1 MIFVYIFSFRNKDLV
16 FNISLKYI
24 TVHNI
29 VIMPCGIEIASTI
42 ELTFFSVSLLQKMI
56 VEEMQDWNQK

>member
-24 TVHNI
+24 SVNNI

-56 VEEMQDWNQK
+56 VEEMQD

>member
-1 MIFVYIFSFRNKDLV
+1 MIFAYIFSFRNKDLV

-24 TVHNI
+24 TVNNI

-56 VEEMQDWNQK
+56 VEEMQD

>member
-1 MIFVYIFSFRNKDLV
+1 M

-56 VEEMQDWNQK
+56 VEEMQD

>member
-16 FNISLKYI
+16 FDISLKYI
-24 TVHNI
+24 TVNNI

-56 VEEMQDWNQK
+56 VEEMQD

>member
-1 MIFVYIFSFRNKDLV
+1 MIFAYIFSFRNKDLV

-42 ELTFFSVSLLQKMI
+42 ELTFFSVSLSQKMI
-56 VEEMQDWNQK
+56 VEEMQD

>member
-24 TVHNI
+24 TVNNI

-56 VEEMQDWNQK
+56 VEEMQD